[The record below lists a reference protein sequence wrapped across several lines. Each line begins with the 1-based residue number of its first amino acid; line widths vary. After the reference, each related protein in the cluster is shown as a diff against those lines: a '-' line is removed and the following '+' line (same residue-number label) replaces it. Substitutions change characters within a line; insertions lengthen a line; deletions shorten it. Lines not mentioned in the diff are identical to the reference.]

1 MTKFFTNCK
10 TLDELK
16 AAYRRL
22 ALANHPDRGGDTA
35 TMQAINA
42 EYAEM
47 HNRLKDAHNAAADE
61 EHRTTETPEEFIR
74 IISVLMKLDGLEVEL
89 CGRWLW
95 IGGDTRKHKDALK
108 AAGCRWSKNKAKWH
122 WRHEE
127 DGSKHY
133 RGHYDMRQIRNKYGS
148 QRIAA
153 DGSYTEYQREQ
164 IGA

>member
-1 MTKFFTNCK
+1 MKYFTNCK

-16 AAYRRL
+16 AAYRKL
-22 ALANHPDRGGDTA
+22 ALRFHPDHGGDTA
-35 TMQAINA
+35 TMQQINN

-47 HNRLKDAHNAAADE
+47 HNRLKDAHNATADE
-61 EHRTTETPEEFIR
+61 QHQTTETPEEFIN
-74 IISVLMKLDGLEVEL
+74 IVTVLMNLDGLEVEL

-108 AAGCRWSKNKAKWH
+108 TAGCRWSQNKKMWY

-127 DGSKHY
+127 DGRHWS
-133 RGHYDMRQIRNKYGS
+133 RGRYEMSEIRNKYGS
-148 QRIAA
+148 QKVGA
-153 DGSYTEYQREQ
+153 DGKYSEYQREQ